1 MQLGAL
7 IMEEGKPL
15 AFYSKKLS
23 KSEINYKVTEKELLS
38 IVETLKEFRNILFGH
53 EIEVFMDHQNLTYET
68 IENASQRVQRW
79 NSLIH

>member
-53 EIEVFMDHQNLTYET
+53 EIEVFMDIRTLLMKQ
-68 IENASQRVQRW
+68 
-79 NSLIH
+79 